1 MFTLNSDAQKSML
14 GFSSLWRWRSGFVLW
29 VLCTISARKALE
41 RGVGRSVARC
51 GLELA
56 GCLSP
61 LPSSEIVQ
69 HRLRSWCQRGSR
81 WSLSSKPKK
90 APLLSRMP
98 RRRLRRCG
106 VWGSCQQ
113 LPDHPDLQDHEA
125 LDRKRG
131 WASMNGRTRY
141 IMNMYHCISSRP
153 PATWP
158 PPNGLGPPRRRGFCN
173 IHNLPHPQGGGTHT
187 LWGGRGACRA
197 GSHIRATRYIYIYT
211 YHSISY
217 MHL

>member
-1 MFTLNSDAQKSML
+1 MEGLHMFTLNSDAQKSML

-106 VWGSCQQ
+106 VGGSCQQ

-141 IMNMYHCISSRP
+141 IMNMYIIVYLPVLRP
-153 PATWP
+153 R
-158 PPNGLGPPRRRGFCN
+158 GPLRMGWV
-173 IHNLPHPQGGGTHT
+173 HSGGGGSVTYITSRTHK
-187 LWGGRGACRA
+187 GGEPIPFGEGGGACRA
-197 GSHIRATRYIYIYT
+197 GSHIRATR
-211 YHSISY
+211 
-217 MHL
+217 